1 MDSTTNSRRQFEDSE
16 MTALAHTVQG
26 KVATVSARVTLTRA
40 LSALPHLP
48 HLLPLPYLGCGQRA
62 VLATEG
68 HTN

>member
-1 MDSTTNSRRQFEDSE
+1 MDNTTNSRRQFEDSE
-16 MTALAHTVQG
+16 MTTSAHTVQG
-26 KVATVSARVTLTRA
+26 KVAAVSARVALSRA

-68 HTN
+68 YAN